1 MRLFDATFLLDLVN
15 DDEGAAELADRVDR
29 EVSFKAISVVTVYEY
44 LLGVRSLCFSSKQLA
59 EKLASANR
67 DLSPFQVLPLIP
79 EVARES
85 SELQASLQRNGRM
98 LGTNDLYISS
108 TALWLK
114 LTVVTR
120 NVEDFKRVPYLRIE
134 TH

>member
-1 MRLFDATFLLDLVN
+1 M
-15 DDEGAAELADRVDR
+15 
-29 EVSFKAISVVTVYEY
+29 
-44 LLGVRSLCFSSKQLA
+44 
-59 EKLASANR
+59 

-98 LGTNDLYISS
+98 LGINDLYIAS
-108 TALWLK
+108 TALRLK